1 MERLSLK
8 EKNYIDTIIAE
19 YDRSMAECQKA
30 DGIQE
35 VGLLFKRL
43 FYDVNGF
50 VCFGEKDGHCAL
62 VFKSIP
68 VDIHDKK
75 AVATACNQL
84 EEAYIEIVQG
94 LHFIMRLHDANLVVF
109 KWELAPND
117 KLVTEDMGDAF
128 KYVHLAISDSQMESF
143 IRDHHYAS
151 ILPTPDLREFVR
163 RGYVST
169 EVKHHRQ
176 TMRVSWTGIIVAI
189 VIGIASIVLNI
200 LMLCQNC

>member
-1 MERLSLK
+1 MEYLSQK
-8 EKNYIDTIIAE
+8 EKNYINTIIAE

-30 DGIQE
+30 DSIQE
-35 VGLLFKRL
+35 IGLLFKRL
-43 FYDVNGF
+43 FYDVDGF
-50 VCFGEKDGHCAL
+50 VCFGEKEGHCAL

-68 VDIHDKK
+68 ADIQDKK
-75 AVATACNQL
+75 AVAIACNRL
-84 EEAYIEIVQG
+84 EEAYIEIIQG

-128 KYVHLAISDSQMESF
+128 KYVHLAISDSPMESF